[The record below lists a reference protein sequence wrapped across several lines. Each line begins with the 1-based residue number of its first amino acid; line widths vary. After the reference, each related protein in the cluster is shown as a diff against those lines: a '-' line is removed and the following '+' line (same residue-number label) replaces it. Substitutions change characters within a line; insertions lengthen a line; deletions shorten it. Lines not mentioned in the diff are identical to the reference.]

1 MTTRDK
7 ATGKSE
13 RLAVLNS
20 AEQEALY
27 GLPDFDDAQRLEFL
41 ALDESELAL
50 ACSRQGLS
58 AQIYCI
64 LQIAYFKAKHLFFR
78 FGWGDVKDD
87 SNFILS
93 RYFHDESLP
102 DQSPTKHE
110 RYAQREK
117 ICALYGYRP
126 WSSSL
131 SSQLE
136 QQAAHIVHRDVTPG
150 FVATELIIWLNA
162 HKIIR
167 PGYTT
172 LQDLVR
178 KALSDERQRLGRIL
192 TEQIDDATIADLDKL
207 IERDDTLSRLA
218 VLRQDARDF
227 GWRQMAHEREKRAM
241 LEPLHR
247 KACDILPALNISQQ
261 NLLYYASLANFY
273 TVYDLRNLKP
283 EQTRLYLL
291 CYAWIRYRQFS
302 DNLVDAMFFH
312 MKQLEDESHSVA
324 KQLMADMQEKHRR
337 ETSKIG
343 RLLSLYVDDSVP
355 DPTTFGEVRRRAWKI
370 MPRETLKT
378 TAQRMSV
385 KPVSRLALQ
394 WQAVDSMTALIRR
407 HLRPLYLSL
416 DLTSVVQNSPWTEA
430 LGWLRMVFSKKQS
443 LSQRSLSECPPETLP
458 ERLRP
463 YLLESG
469 GDGEPGSLN
478 AGRYEFW
485 LYRQIRKRFQSGEFH
500 LNDSLRHRHLSDE
513 LVAEGEQAAVLA
525 EMDIPFLQKPIKTQL
540 KTLASELHRQWKAF
554 NRELKQGKLQHLEYD
569 KETQKLTWH
578 RSVVNHH
585 KAQKTRFYEQ
595 LPFCDVTDV
604 FRFVNGQCQF
614 LPTMKPLQ
622 PRYAKKEA
630 DADSLM
636 AVIVAQAM
644 NHGNH
649 VMARTSDIPFH
660 VLETTYEQ
668 YLRLASLLTANDCIT
683 DAIEALP
690 VFPIYSFDPETLYGA
705 VDGQKFGVERPT
717 VKARYSRKYFGRGKG
732 MVAYTLL
739 CNHIPINGYLIGT
752 NDYEGHHVFDIWYHN
767 TSEVKPTA
775 ITGDMHSINKANF
788 AILHWFGLRF
798 EPHFTNL
805 NKQLQELYCTSD
817 PSVYKKCLIQPAG
830 QINQE
835 LIIREKNNLDRIVAT
850 LGLKEMTQGTLI
862 RKLCT
867 YTTTNPTRQ
876 AVFEY
881 DRLVRSIYTLK
892 YLRDPQL
899 ERNTRR
905 SQNRIES
912 YHQLRAAVAKVGGK
926 KELTGKNDIETEI
939 SNQCGRLISNA
950 IIYYNS
956 AILSRLL
963 ERLEAEGN
971 GKGIEALTRISPVA
985 WQHIL
990 LNGHYTFQSSNEII
1004 DLDALVAGLKLG

>member
-1 MTTRDK
+1 MTTRGK

-13 RLAVLNS
+13 RLAVLSN

-27 GLPDFDDAQRLEFL
+27 GLPDFNDPQRLEFL
-41 ALDESELAL
+41 ALDESELTL
-50 ACSRQGLS
+50 ACSRQGLH

-78 FGWGDVKDD
+78 FGWDDVKDD
-87 SNFILS
+87 CNFVLS
-93 RYFHDESLP
+93 RYFHGESLP
-102 DQSPTKHE
+102 DKLPSKHE
-110 RYAQREK
+110 RYAQRNK
-117 ICALYGYRP
+117 ICALYGYQP
-126 WSSSL
+126 WSSAL
-131 SSQLE
+131 VSQL
-136 QQAAHIVHRDVTPG
+136 QLQAAHIVHRDVTPG
-150 FVATELIIWLNA
+150 FVATELIIWLNE

-172 LQDLVR
+172 LQELVSQ
-178 KALSDERQRLGRIL
+178 ALSSERQRLGRIL
-192 TEQIDDATIADLDKL
+192 LEQLDDATITGLDKL

-218 VLRQDARDF
+218 ILRQDARDF
-227 GWRQMAHEREKRAM
+227 GWRQMVHEREKRAT

-247 KACDILPALNISQQ
+247 KACDLLPALNISQQ
-261 NLLYYASLANFY
+261 NMLYYASLVNFY

-283 EQTRLYLL
+283 EQSHLYLL

-312 MKQLEDESHSVA
+312 MKQLEDESRSGA
-324 KQLMADMQEKHRR
+324 KQLMADVQEKHRR

-343 RLLSLYVDDSVP
+343 RLLSLFVDDSVP

-378 TAQRMSV
+378 TAQFMSV
-385 KPVSRLALQ
+385 KPISRLALQ
-394 WQAVDSMTALIRR
+394 WQVVDGMTALIRR
-407 HLRPLYLSL
+407 HLRPLYLFL
-416 DLTSVVQNSPWTEA
+416 DLTSVVQDSPWAEA
-430 LGWLRMVFSKKQS
+430 LSWLKMVFSKKMT
-443 LSQRSLSECPPETLP
+443 LSQRPLAECPLETLP

-463 YLLESG
+463 YLLEFDE
-469 GDGEPGSLN
+469 DGEPTGLN

-513 LVAEGEQAAVLA
+513 LVSAEEQAAVLA
-525 EMDIPFLQKPIKTQL
+525 DMNIPFLQKPVKSQL
-540 KTLASELHRQWKAF
+540 KALESELHRQWKAF
-554 NRELKQGKLQHLEYD
+554 NRELKQGKLKHLEYD

-578 RSVVNHH
+578 KSVVSRH
-585 KAQKTRFYEQ
+585 KAQKKRFYEQ
-595 LPFCDVTDV
+595 LPFCDITDV
-604 FRFVNGQCQF
+604 FRFVNEQCRF
-614 LPTMKPLQ
+614 LPAMKPLQ
-622 PRYAKKEA
+622 PRYAKKYA

-644 NHGNH
+644 NHGHH
-649 VMARTSDIPFH
+649 VMARTSDISLH
-660 VLETTYEQ
+660 VLDTTYEQ
-668 YLRLASLLTANDCIT
+668 YLRLASLLTANNCIT

-690 VFPIYSFDPETLYGA
+690 VFPLYSFDPETLYGA

-752 NDYEGHHVFDIWYHN
+752 NEYEGHHVFDIWYRN

-798 EPHFTNL
+798 EPHFTDL
-805 NKQLQELYCTSD
+805 NKQLKELYCTRELSA
-817 PSVYKKCLIQPAG
+817 YKKCLIQPVG
-830 QINQE
+830 QINQD
-835 LIIREKNNLDRIVAT
+835 LIIREKSNLDRIVAT
-850 LGLKEMTQGTLI
+850 LGLKEMTQGTLM

-876 AVFEY
+876 AIFEY

-899 ERNTRR
+899 ERNIRR

-912 YHQLRAAVAKVGGK
+912 YHQLRAAVSKVGGK
-926 KELTGKNDIETEI
+926 KELSGKNDLETEI

-950 IIYYNS
+950 IVYYNS

-963 ERLEAEGN
+963 ERLEVEGN
-971 GKGIEALTRISPVA
+971 AKGIEALTRISPVA

-990 LNGHYTFQSSNEII
+990 LNGHYTFHGSNEIM

>member
-1 MTTRDK
+1 MTTRGK

-13 RLAVLNS
+13 RLAVLNN

-27 GLPDFDDAQRLEFL
+27 GLPDFDDAQRLEYL

-50 ACSRQGLS
+50 ACSRQGLH

-78 FGWGDVKDD
+78 FGWSDVKDD
-87 SNFILS
+87 CNLILS
-93 RYFHDESLP
+93 RYFHGEPLP
-102 DQSPTKHE
+102 DQPPTKHE

-126 WSSSL
+126 WSSTL

-136 QQAAHIVHRDVTPG
+136 YQSIHIVRRDVTPG
-150 FVATELIIWLNA
+150 FVATELIIWLNE

-172 LQDLVR
+172 LQELVSR
-178 KALSDERQRLGRIL
+178 VLSDERLRLERIL
-192 TEQIDDATIADLDKL
+192 AEQLDDTTIAGLDKL

-227 GWRQMAHEREKRAM
+227 GWRQMIHEREKRAI
-241 LEPLHR
+241 LKPLHR

-273 TVYDLRNLKP
+273 TVYDLRNLKSGL
-283 EQTRLYLL
+283 TRLYLL

-312 MKQLEDESHSVA
+312 MKQLEDESRSVA
-324 KQLMADMQEKHRR
+324 KQLMADVQEKHRR
-337 ETSKIG
+337 ETFKIG

-370 MPRETLKT
+370 MPREALKT

-416 DLTSVVQNSPWTEA
+416 DLTSVVRDSPWAKA
-430 LGWLRMVFSKKQS
+430 LNWLRIVFGKKQT
-443 LSQRSLSECPPETLP
+443 LSQRSLEECPPETLP
-458 ERLRP
+458 ARLRP
-463 YLLESG
+463 YLLEYG
-469 GDGEPGSLN
+469 EDGEPTGLN

-485 LYRQIRKRFQSGEFH
+485 LYRQIRKRFQAGEFY

-513 LVAEGEQAAVLA
+513 LVPEGKLAAVLA
-525 EMDIPFLQKPIKTQL
+525 EMNIPFLQKSIKTQL
-540 KTLASELHRQWKAF
+540 KALSSELHRQWKAF
-554 NRELKQGKLQHLEYD
+554 NRELKQGKLKHLEYD
-569 KETQKLTWH
+569 KDTQKLIWH
-578 RSVVNHH
+578 KSVVSRH
-585 KAQKTRFYEQ
+585 KAQEKRFYEQ
-595 LPFCDVTDV
+595 IQFCDVTDI
-604 FRFVNGQCQF
+604 FRFVNEQCRF
-614 LPTMKPLQ
+614 LPAMKPLQ

-660 VLETTYEQ
+660 VL
-668 YLRLASLLTANDCIT
+668 
-683 DAIEALP
+683 
-690 VFPIYSFDPETLYGA
+690 ETLYGA

-752 NDYEGHHVFDIWYHN
+752 NDYEGHHVFDIWYRN
-767 TSEVKPTA
+767 TSAVKPTA

-798 EPHFTNL
+798 EPHFTDL
-805 NKQLQELYCTSD
+805 NKQLSELYCTRE
-817 PSVYKKCLIQPAG
+817 PSTYKKCLIQPVG
-830 QINQE
+830 QIDLE
-835 LIIREKNNLDRIVAT
+835 LITREKSNLDRIVAT
-850 LGLKEMTQGTLI
+850 LGLKEMTQGTLT

-867 YTTTNPTRQ
+867 YTTANPTRQ

-899 ERNTRR
+899 ERNIRR
-905 SQNRIES
+905 SQNRVES

-926 KELTGKNDIETEI
+926 KELTGKNDIETDI
-939 SNQCGRLISNA
+939 SNQCGRLICNT
-950 IIYYNS
+950 IVYYNS

-971 GKGIEALTRISPVA
+971 EKGIEALTRISPVA

-990 LNGHYTFQSSNEII
+990 LNGHYTFQSSSEII
-1004 DLDALVAGLKLG
+1004 DLDELVAGLKLR

>member
-1 MTTRDK
+1 MTTRGK

-41 ALDESELAL
+41 ALEESELAL
-50 ACSRQGLS
+50 ACSRQGLH

-87 SNFILS
+87 SNFVLS
-93 RYFHDESLP
+93 RYFQGESLP
-102 DQSPTKHE
+102 ELTLTRHE

-117 ICALYGYRP
+117 ICSLYGYQP

-131 SSQLE
+131 SPQLE
-136 QQAAHIVHRDVTPG
+136 QQAANIVHRDVTPG
-150 FVATELIIWLNA
+150 FVATELIIWLNE

-172 LQDLVR
+172 LQELVSR
-178 KALSDERQRLGRIL
+178 VLSEERQRLGRIL
-192 TEQIDDATIADLDKL
+192 TEQLDDATIADLGRL
-207 IERDDTLSRLA
+207 TERDDTLSRLA
-218 VLRQDARDF
+218 ILRQDARDF
-227 GWRQMAHEREKRAM
+227 GWRQMVHEREKRAI
-241 LEPLHR
+241 LEPLHH

-291 CYAWIRYRQFS
+291 CYAWVRYRQFS

-312 MKQLEDESHSVA
+312 MKQLEDESRSVA
-324 KQLMADMQEKHRR
+324 SQLMADMQEKYRR

-394 WQAVDSMTALIRR
+394 WQAVDGMTALIRR

-416 DLTSVVQNSPWTEA
+416 DLTSVVRDSPWAEA
-430 LGWLRMVFSKKQS
+430 LNWLRTVFSKKQT
-443 LSQRSLSECPPETLP
+443 LLQRPLEECPQVTLP
-458 ERLRP
+458 ARLRP
-463 YLLESG
+463 YLLEFG
-469 GDGEPGSLN
+469 EDGEPTGLN

-485 LYRQIRKRFQSGEFH
+485 LYRQIRKRFQAGEFH
-500 LNDSLRHRHLSDE
+500 LNNSLRHRHLSDE
-513 LVAEGEQAAVLA
+513 LVPEGEQATVLA
-525 EMDIPFLQKPIKTQL
+525 EMNIPFLQKPIKTQL
-540 KTLASELHRQWKAF
+540 KKLASELHRQWKVF
-554 NRELKQGKLQHLEYD
+554 NRELKQGKLKHLEYD

-578 RSVVNHH
+578 KSVASRYKSQN
-585 KAQKTRFYEQ
+585 KRFYEQ

-604 FRFVNGQCQF
+604 FRFVNGQCRF
-614 LPTMKPLQ
+614 LPAMKPLQ

-630 DADSLM
+630 DVDSLM

-690 VFPIYSFDPETLYGA
+690 VFPLYSFDPETLYGA

-739 CNHIPINGYLIGT
+739 CNHIPVNGYLIGT
-752 NDYEGHHVFDIWYHN
+752 NDYEGHHVFDIWYRN
-767 TSEVKPTA
+767 TSAVKPTA

-788 AILHWFGLRF
+788 AI
-798 EPHFTNL
+798 
-805 NKQLQELYCTSD
+805 
-817 PSVYKKCLIQPAG
+817 
-830 QINQE
+830 
-835 LIIREKNNLDRIVAT
+835 
-850 LGLKEMTQGTLI
+850 
-862 RKLCT
+862 
-867 YTTTNPTRQ
+867 
-876 AVFEY
+876 
-881 DRLVRSIYTLK
+881 
-892 YLRDPQL
+892 
-899 ERNTRR
+899 
-905 SQNRIES
+905 
-912 YHQLRAAVAKVGGK
+912 
-926 KELTGKNDIETEI
+926 
-939 SNQCGRLISNA
+939 
-950 IIYYNS
+950 
-956 AILSRLL
+956 
-963 ERLEAEGN
+963 
-971 GKGIEALTRISPVA
+971 
-985 WQHIL
+985 
-990 LNGHYTFQSSNEII
+990 
-1004 DLDALVAGLKLG
+1004 

>member
-1 MTTRDK
+1 MANKNKLLSILSD
-7 ATGKSE
+7 
-13 RLAVLNS
+13 

-27 GLPDFDDAQRLEFL
+27 GIPDFDDAQRLEFL
-41 ALDESELAL
+41 ALDESELEL
-50 ACSRQGLS
+50 VNNRKGLH
-58 AQIYCI
+58 AQLFCI

-78 FGWGDVKDD
+78 FGWSDVKDD

-93 RYFHDESLP
+93 RYFHGESLP

-131 SSQLE
+131 SAQLE

-172 LQDLVR
+172 LQELVSR
-178 KALSDERQRLGRIL
+178 VLSDERQRLGRIL
-192 TEQIDDATIADLDKL
+192 MEQLDDAAIADLKKL

-227 GWRQMAHEREKRAM
+227 GWRQMVHEREKRAI

-312 MKQLEDESHSVA
+312 MKQLEDESRSVA
-324 KQLMADMQEKHRR
+324 KKLMADVQEKHRR

-355 DPTTFGEVRRRAWKI
+355 DPTTFGEVRRQAWKI
-370 MPRETLKT
+370 MPREMLKT

-385 KPVSRLALQ
+385 KPVSKLALQ
-394 WQAVDSMTALIRR
+394 WQAVDGMTALIRR

-416 DLTSVVQNSPWTEA
+416 DLTSVVQDSPWAEA
-430 LGWLRMVFSKKQS
+430 LSWLRMVFSKKQT
-443 LSQRSLSECPPETLP
+443 LLQRPLAECPPETLP

-463 YLLESG
+463 YLLEFG
-469 GDGEPGSLN
+469 EDGEPTGLN

-485 LYRQIRKRFQSGEFH
+485 LYRQIRKRFKSGEFH
-500 LNDSLRHRHLSDE
+500 LNNSLRHRHLSDE
-513 LVAEGEQAAVLA
+513 LVPEGEQAAVLTA
-525 EMDIPFLQKPIKTQL
+525 MNIPFLQKPVKTQL
-540 KTLASELHRQWKAF
+540 KALESELHRQWKAF
-554 NRELKQGKLQHLEYD
+554 NRELKQGKLKHLEYD
-569 KETQKLTWH
+569 QQTQKLTWH
-578 RSVVNHH
+578 KSVVSRH
-585 KAQKTRFYEQ
+585 KAQEKSFYEQ

-604 FRFVNGQCQF
+604 FRFVNEHCRF
-614 LPTMKPLQ
+614 LPAMKPLQ
-622 PRYAKKEA
+622 PRYAKNEV

-690 VFPIYSFDPETLYGA
+690 IFPLYSFDPGTLYGA

-717 VKARYSRKYFGRGKG
+717 VKARHSRKYFGRGKG

-752 NDYEGHHVFDIWYHN
+752 NDYEGHHVFDICYRN

-798 EPHFTNL
+798 EPHFTDL
-805 NKQLQELYCTSD
+805 NRQLQELYCTRD
-817 PSVYKKCLIQPAG
+817 PSA
-830 QINQE
+830 
-835 LIIREKNNLDRIVAT
+835 
-850 LGLKEMTQGTLI
+850 
-862 RKLCT
+862 
-867 YTTTNPTRQ
+867 
-876 AVFEY
+876 
-881 DRLVRSIYTLK
+881 
-892 YLRDPQL
+892 
-899 ERNTRR
+899 
-905 SQNRIES
+905 
-912 YHQLRAAVAKVGGK
+912 
-926 KELTGKNDIETEI
+926 
-939 SNQCGRLISNA
+939 
-950 IIYYNS
+950 
-956 AILSRLL
+956 
-963 ERLEAEGN
+963 
-971 GKGIEALTRISPVA
+971 
-985 WQHIL
+985 
-990 LNGHYTFQSSNEII
+990 
-1004 DLDALVAGLKLG
+1004 

>member
-1 MTTRDK
+1 MTTRGK

-13 RLAVLNS
+13 RLAVLNN

-27 GLPDFDDAQRLEFL
+27 GLPDFDDAQRLEYL

-50 ACSRQGLS
+50 ACSRQGLH

-78 FGWGDVKDD
+78 FGWSDVKDD
-87 SNFILS
+87 CNFILS
-93 RYFHDESLP
+93 RYFHGEPLP
-102 DQSPTKHE
+102 EQSPTKHE

-126 WSSSL
+126 WSSTL

-136 QQAAHIVHRDVTPG
+136 HQAIHVVRRDVTPG
-150 FVATELIIWLNA
+150 FVATELIIWLNE

-172 LQDLVR
+172 LQELVSR
-178 KALSDERQRLGRIL
+178 VLSDERLRLERIL
-192 TEQIDDATIADLDKL
+192 AERLDDTTIAGLDKL

-227 GWRQMAHEREKRAM
+227 GWRQMVHEREKRAI

-283 EQTRLYLL
+283 GQTRLYLL

-312 MKQLEDESHSVA
+312 MKQLEDESRSVA
-324 KQLMADMQEKHRR
+324 KQLMADVQEKHRR

-370 MPRETLKT
+370 MPREALKS

-416 DLTSVVQNSPWTEA
+416 DLTSVVRDSPWAEA
-430 LGWLRMVFSKKQS
+430 LNWLRVVFGKKQT
-443 LSQRSLSECPPETLP
+443 LSQRSLEECPPETLP
-458 ERLRP
+458 ARLRP
-463 YLLESG
+463 YLLEYG
-469 GDGEPGSLN
+469 EDGEPTGLN

-485 LYRQIRKRFQSGEFH
+485 LYRQIRKRFQAGEFH

-513 LVAEGEQAAVLA
+513 LVQEGEQASVLA
-525 EMDIPFLQKPIKTQL
+525 EMKIPFLQKSIKTQL
-540 KTLASELHRQWKAF
+540 KALSSELHRQWKAF
-554 NRELKQGKLQHLEYD
+554 NRELKQGKLKHLEYD
-569 KETQKLTWH
+569 KDTQKLTWH
-578 RSVVNHH
+578 KSVISRH
-585 KAQKTRFYEQ
+585 KAQEKRFYEQ
-595 LPFCDVTDV
+595 LEFCDVTDV
-604 FRFVNGQCQF
+604 FRFVNEQCRF
-614 LPTMKPLQ
+614 LPAMKPLQ

-690 VFPIYSFDPETLYGA
+690 VFPLYSFDPETLYGA

-739 CNHIPINGYLIGT
+739 CNHIPVNGYLIGT
-752 NDYEGHHVFDIWYHN
+752 NDGTV
-767 TSEVKPTA
+767 
-775 ITGDMHSINKANF
+775 AN
-788 AILHWFGLRF
+788 
-798 EPHFTNL
+798 
-805 NKQLQELYCTSD
+805 
-817 PSVYKKCLIQPAG
+817 
-830 QINQE
+830 
-835 LIIREKNNLDRIVAT
+835 
-850 LGLKEMTQGTLI
+850 
-862 RKLCT
+862 
-867 YTTTNPTRQ
+867 
-876 AVFEY
+876 
-881 DRLVRSIYTLK
+881 
-892 YLRDPQL
+892 
-899 ERNTRR
+899 
-905 SQNRIES
+905 
-912 YHQLRAAVAKVGGK
+912 
-926 KELTGKNDIETEI
+926 
-939 SNQCGRLISNA
+939 
-950 IIYYNS
+950 
-956 AILSRLL
+956 SR
-963 ERLEAEGN
+963 
-971 GKGIEALTRISPVA
+971 
-985 WQHIL
+985 W
-990 LNGHYTFQSSNEII
+990 
-1004 DLDALVAGLKLG
+1004 

>member
-1 MTTRDK
+1 MANKNKLLSILSD
-7 ATGKSE
+7 
-13 RLAVLNS
+13 

-50 ACSRQGLS
+50 ACSRRGLH
-58 AQIYCI
+58 AQMYCI

-78 FGWGDVKDD
+78 FGWDDVPDD
-87 SNFILS
+87 CSLVLS
-93 RYFHDESLP
+93 RYFPGESLP
-102 DQSPTKHE
+102 DKSPTKHE

-126 WSSSL
+126 WSSAL
-131 SSQLE
+131 SSALE
-136 QQAAHIVHRDVTPG
+136 QQAARIIHRDVTPG

-162 HKIIR
+162 QKIIR

-172 LQDLVR
+172 LQELVSR
-178 KALSDERQRLGRIL
+178 MLSDERQRLGRIL
-192 TEQIDDATIADLDKL
+192 MERLDDATIDGLNTL

-218 VLRQDARDF
+218 ILRQDARDF
-227 GWRQMAHEREKRAM
+227 GWRQMVQEREKRAI
-241 LEPLHR
+241 LAPLHR

-273 TVYDLRNLKP
+273 TVYDLRELKP
-283 EQTRLYLL
+283 DQTRLYLL
-291 CYAWIRYRQFS
+291 CYAWVRYRQFS

-312 MKQLEDESHSVA
+312 MKQLEDESRSVA
-324 KQLMADMQEKHRR
+324 KQLLADVQEKHRR

-343 RLLSLYVDDSVP
+343 RLLSLYVDDNVP
-355 DPTTFGEVRRRAWKI
+355 DPTTFGEVRQRAWKI
-370 MPRETLKT
+370 MPREALKT

-385 KPVSRLALQ
+385 KPVSKLALQ
-394 WQAVDSMTALIRR
+394 WQAVDGMTALIRR
-407 HLRPLYLSL
+407 NLRPLFLSL
-416 DLTSVVQNSPWTEA
+416 DLTSVVHGSPWAEA
-430 LGWLRMVFSKKQS
+430 LSWLRMVFSKKQTLS
-443 LSQRSLSECPPETLP
+443 LAECPPGTLP

-463 YLLESG
+463 YLLEFG
-469 GDGEPGSLN
+469 EDGEPTGLN

-485 LYRQIRKRFQSGEFH
+485 LYRQIRKRFQAGEFH

-513 LVAEGEQAAVLA
+513 LVPEGEQAAVLA
-525 EMDIPFLQKPIKTQL
+525 EMNIPFLKKPVKSQL
-540 KTLASELHRQWKAF
+540 KALESELHRQWKAF
-554 NRELKQGKLQHLEYD
+554 NRELKQGKLKHLEYD

-578 RSVVNHH
+578 KSVVSRH
-585 KAQKTRFYEQ
+585 KAQEKRFYEQ

-604 FRFVNGQCQF
+604 FRFVNGQCRF
-614 LPTMKPLQ
+614 LHAMKPLQ
-622 PRYAKKEA
+622 PRYAKKNA
-630 DADSLM
+630 DADSLI

-660 VLETTYEQ
+660 VLETMYEQ
-668 YLRLASLLTANDCIT
+668 YLRLASLVTANDCIT

-690 VFPIYSFDPETLYGA
+690 IFPHYSFDPETLYGA

-717 VKARYSRKYFGRGKG
+717 VKARHSRKYFGRGKG

-752 NDYEGHHVFDIWYHN
+752 NDYEAHHVFDIWYRN

-798 EPHFTNL
+798 EPHFTDL
-805 NKQLQELYCTSD
+805 NRQLQELYCIRD
-817 PSVYKKCLIQPAG
+817 PSAYKKCLIQPAG
-830 QINQE
+830 QIDRD
-835 LIIREKNNLDRIVAT
+835 LIIREKSNLDRIVAT
-850 LGLKEMTQGTLI
+850 LGLKEMTQGTLV

-876 AVFEY
+876 ALFEY

-899 ERNTRR
+899 ERNIRR

-926 KELTGKNDIETEI
+926 KELTGKNDIETDI

-950 IIYYNS
+950 IVYYNS

-971 GKGIEALTRISPVA
+971 ARGIEALARVSPVA

-1004 DLDALVAGLKLG
+1004 DLDVLVAGLKLG

>member
-1 MTTRDK
+1 MTTRGK

-41 ALDESELAL
+41 ALEESELAL
-50 ACSRQGLS
+50 ACSRQGLH

-87 SNFILS
+87 SNFVLS
-93 RYFHDESLP
+93 RYFQGESLP
-102 DQSPTKHE
+102 ELTLTKHE

-117 ICALYGYRP
+117 ICSLYGYQP

-131 SSQLE
+131 SPQLE
-136 QQAAHIVHRDVTPG
+136 QQAANIVHRDVTPG
-150 FVATELIIWLNA
+150 FVATELIIWLNE

-172 LQDLVR
+172 LQELVSR
-178 KALSDERQRLGRIL
+178 VLSEERQRLGRIL
-192 TEQIDDATIADLDKL
+192 TEQLDDATIADLDRL
-207 IERDDTLSRLA
+207 TERDDTLSRLA
-218 VLRQDARDF
+218 ILRQDARDF
-227 GWRQMAHEREKRAM
+227 GWRQMVHEREKRAI
-241 LEPLHR
+241 LEPLHH
-247 KACDILPALNISQQ
+247 KACDILPVLNISQQ

-291 CYAWIRYRQFS
+291 CYAWFRYRQFS

-312 MKQLEDESHSVA
+312 MKQLEDESRSVA
-324 KQLMADMQEKHRR
+324 SQLMADMQEKYRR

-394 WQAVDSMTALIRR
+394 WQAVDGMTALIRR

-416 DLTSVVQNSPWTEA
+416 DLTSVVRDSPWAEA
-430 LGWLRMVFSKKQS
+430 LNWLRTVFSKKQT
-443 LSQRSLSECPPETLP
+443 LLQRPLEECPQETLP
-458 ERLRP
+458 ARLRP
-463 YLLESG
+463 YLLELG
-469 GDGEPGSLN
+469 EDGEPTGLN

-485 LYRQIRKRFQSGEFH
+485 LYRQIRKRFQAGEFH
-500 LNDSLRHRHLSDE
+500 LNNSLRHRHLSDE
-513 LVAEGEQAAVLA
+513 LVPEGEQAAVLA
-525 EMDIPFLQKPIKTQL
+525 EMNIPFLQKPIKTQL
-540 KTLASELHRQWKAF
+540 KKLASELHRQWKAF
-554 NRELKQGKLQHLEYD
+554 NRELKQGKLKHLEYD
-569 KETQKLTWH
+569 KETQTLTWH
-578 RSVVNHH
+578 KSVASRYKSQN
-585 KAQKTRFYEQ
+585 KRFYEQ

-604 FRFVNGQCQF
+604 FRFVNGQCWF
-614 LPTMKPLQ
+614 LHAMKPLQ
-622 PRYAKKEA
+622 PRYAKKNA

-690 VFPIYSFDPETLYGA
+690 VFPLYSFDPETLYGA

-739 CNHIPINGYLIGT
+739 CNHIPVNGYLIGT
-752 NDYEGHHVFDIWYHN
+752 NDYEGHHVFDIWYRN
-767 TSEVKPTA
+767 TSAVKPTA

-798 EPHFTNL
+798 EPHFTDL
-805 NKQLQELYCTSD
+805 NKQLQELYCTRDTSA
-817 PSVYKKCLIQPAG
+817 YKKCLIQPAG
-830 QINQE
+830 QIDLD
-835 LIIREKNNLDRIVAT
+835 LITREKSNLNRIVAT

-867 YTTTNPTRQ
+867 YTTASPTRQ

-899 ERNTRR
+899 EVSVTFKP
-905 SQNRIES
+905 SVQW
-912 YHQLRAAVAKVGGK
+912 APVPGK
-926 KELTGKNDIETEI
+926 
-939 SNQCGRLISNA
+939 
-950 IIYYNS
+950 
-956 AILSRLL
+956 
-963 ERLEAEGN
+963 
-971 GKGIEALTRISPVA
+971 
-985 WQHIL
+985 
-990 LNGHYTFQSSNEII
+990 
-1004 DLDALVAGLKLG
+1004 

>member
-1 MTTRDK
+1 MTTRGK

-41 ALDESELAL
+41 ALEESELAL
-50 ACSRQGLS
+50 ACSRQGLH

-87 SNFILS
+87 SNFVLS
-93 RYFHDESLP
+93 RYFQGESLP
-102 DQSPTKHE
+102 ELTLTRHE

-117 ICALYGYRP
+117 ICSLYGYQP

-131 SSQLE
+131 SPQLE
-136 QQAAHIVHRDVTPG
+136 QQAANIVHRDVTPG
-150 FVATELIIWLNA
+150 FVATELIIWLNE

-172 LQDLVR
+172 LQELVSR
-178 KALSDERQRLGRIL
+178 VLSEERQRLGRIL
-192 TEQIDDATIADLDKL
+192 TEQLDDATIADLGRL
-207 IERDDTLSRLA
+207 TERDDTLSRLA
-218 VLRQDARDF
+218 ILRQDARDF
-227 GWRQMAHEREKRAM
+227 GWRQMVHEREKRAI
-241 LEPLHR
+241 LEPLHH

-291 CYAWIRYRQFS
+291 CYAWVRYRQFS

-312 MKQLEDESHSVA
+312 MKQLEDESRSVA
-324 KQLMADMQEKHRR
+324 SQLMADMQEKYRR

-394 WQAVDSMTALIRR
+394 WQAVDGMTALIRR

-416 DLTSVVQNSPWTEA
+416 DLTSVVRDSPWAEA
-430 LGWLRMVFSKKQS
+430 LNWLRTVFSKKQT
-443 LSQRSLSECPPETLP
+443 LLQRPLEECPQVTLP
-458 ERLRP
+458 ARLRP
-463 YLLESG
+463 YLLEFG
-469 GDGEPGSLN
+469 EDGEPTGLN

-485 LYRQIRKRFQSGEFH
+485 LYRQIRKRFQAGEFH
-500 LNDSLRHRHLSDE
+500 LNNSLRHRHLSDE
-513 LVAEGEQAAVLA
+513 LVPEGEQATVLA
-525 EMDIPFLQKPIKTQL
+525 EMNIPFLQKPIKTQL
-540 KTLASELHRQWKAF
+540 KKLASELHRQWKVF
-554 NRELKQGKLQHLEYD
+554 NRELKQGKLKHLEYD

-578 RSVVNHH
+578 KSVASRYKSQN
-585 KAQKTRFYEQ
+585 KRFYEQ

-604 FRFVNGQCQF
+604 FRFVNGQCRF
-614 LPTMKPLQ
+614 LPAMKPLQ

-630 DADSLM
+630 DVDSLM

-690 VFPIYSFDPETLYGA
+690 VFPLYSFDPETLYGA

-739 CNHIPINGYLIGT
+739 CNHIPVNGYLIGT
-752 NDYEGHHVFDIWYHN
+752 NDYEGHHVFDIWYRN
-767 TSEVKPTA
+767 TSAVKPTA

-788 AILHWFGLRF
+788 AIL
-798 EPHFTNL
+798 E
-805 NKQLQELYCTSD
+805 
-817 PSVYKKCLIQPAG
+817 
-830 QINQE
+830 
-835 LIIREKNNLDRIVAT
+835 
-850 LGLKEMTQGTLI
+850 
-862 RKLCT
+862 
-867 YTTTNPTRQ
+867 
-876 AVFEY
+876 
-881 DRLVRSIYTLK
+881 
-892 YLRDPQL
+892 
-899 ERNTRR
+899 
-905 SQNRIES
+905 
-912 YHQLRAAVAKVGGK
+912 
-926 KELTGKNDIETEI
+926 
-939 SNQCGRLISNA
+939 
-950 IIYYNS
+950 
-956 AILSRLL
+956 
-963 ERLEAEGN
+963 
-971 GKGIEALTRISPVA
+971 
-985 WQHIL
+985 
-990 LNGHYTFQSSNEII
+990 
-1004 DLDALVAGLKLG
+1004 

>member
-1 MTTRDK
+1 MTTRGK

-13 RLAVLNS
+13 RLAVLNN

-27 GLPDFDDAQRLEFL
+27 GLPDFDDAQRLEYL

-50 ACSRQGLS
+50 ACSRQGLH

-78 FGWGDVKDD
+78 FGWSDVKDD
-87 SNFILS
+87 CNFILS
-93 RYFHDESLP
+93 RYFHGEPLP
-102 DQSPTKHE
+102 EQSPTKHE

-126 WSSSL
+126 WSSTL

-136 QQAAHIVHRDVTPG
+136 HQAIHVVRRDVTPG
-150 FVATELIIWLNA
+150 FVATELIIWLNE

-172 LQDLVR
+172 LQELVSR
-178 KALSDERQRLGRIL
+178 VLSDERLRLERIL
-192 TEQIDDATIADLDKL
+192 AERLDDTTIAGLDKL

-227 GWRQMAHEREKRAM
+227 GWRQMVHEREKRAI

-283 EQTRLYLL
+283 GQTRLYLL

-312 MKQLEDESHSVA
+312 MKQLEDESRSVA
-324 KQLMADMQEKHRR
+324 KQLMADVQEKHRR

-370 MPRETLKT
+370 MPREALKS

-416 DLTSVVQNSPWTEA
+416 DLTSVVRDSPWAEA
-430 LGWLRMVFSKKQS
+430 LNWLRVVFGKKQT
-443 LSQRSLSECPPETLP
+443 LSQRSLEECPPETLP
-458 ERLRP
+458 ARLRP
-463 YLLESG
+463 YLLEYG
-469 GDGEPGSLN
+469 EDGEPTGLN

-485 LYRQIRKRFQSGEFH
+485 LYRQIRKRFQAGEFH

-513 LVAEGEQAAVLA
+513 LVQEGEQASVLA
-525 EMDIPFLQKPIKTQL
+525 EMKIPFLQKSIKTQL
-540 KTLASELHRQWKAF
+540 KALSSELHRQWKAF
-554 NRELKQGKLQHLEYD
+554 NRELKQGKLKHLEYD
-569 KETQKLTWH
+569 KDTQKLTWH
-578 RSVVNHH
+578 KSVISRH
-585 KAQKTRFYEQ
+585 KAQEKRFYEQ
-595 LPFCDVTDV
+595 LEFCDVTDV
-604 FRFVNGQCQF
+604 FRFVNEQCRF
-614 LPTMKPLQ
+614 LPAMKPLQ

-690 VFPIYSFDPETLYGA
+690 VFPLYSFDPETLYG
-705 VDGQKFGVERPT
+705 
-717 VKARYSRKYFGRGKG
+717 
-732 MVAYTLL
+732 
-739 CNHIPINGYLIGT
+739 
-752 NDYEGHHVFDIWYHN
+752 
-767 TSEVKPTA
+767 
-775 ITGDMHSINKANF
+775 
-788 AILHWFGLRF
+788 
-798 EPHFTNL
+798 
-805 NKQLQELYCTSD
+805 
-817 PSVYKKCLIQPAG
+817 
-830 QINQE
+830 
-835 LIIREKNNLDRIVAT
+835 
-850 LGLKEMTQGTLI
+850 
-862 RKLCT
+862 
-867 YTTTNPTRQ
+867 
-876 AVFEY
+876 
-881 DRLVRSIYTLK
+881 
-892 YLRDPQL
+892 
-899 ERNTRR
+899 
-905 SQNRIES
+905 
-912 YHQLRAAVAKVGGK
+912 
-926 KELTGKNDIETEI
+926 
-939 SNQCGRLISNA
+939 
-950 IIYYNS
+950 
-956 AILSRLL
+956 
-963 ERLEAEGN
+963 
-971 GKGIEALTRISPVA
+971 
-985 WQHIL
+985 
-990 LNGHYTFQSSNEII
+990 
-1004 DLDALVAGLKLG
+1004 

>member
-1 MTTRDK
+1 MTTRDQ

-27 GLPDFDDAQRLEFL
+27 SLPDFDDTQRLEFL

-50 ACSRQGLS
+50 ACSRQGLP

-64 LQIAYFKAKHLFFR
+64 HQIAYFKAKHLFFR
-78 FGWGDVKDD
+78 FGWSDVKDD

-93 RYFHDESLP
+93 RYFHGESLP

-131 SSQLE
+131 SAQLE

-172 LQDLVR
+172 LQELVR
-178 KALSDERQRLGRIL
+178 KALSDERQRLERIL
-192 TEQIDDATIADLDKL
+192 AERLDDTMIAKL
-207 IERDDTLSRLA
+207 EKLTERDDTLSRLA

-227 GWRQMAHEREKRAM
+227 GWRQMLHEREKRAI

-247 KACDILPALNISQQ
+247 KACDILPVLNISQQ

-291 CYAWIRYRQFS
+291 CYAWVRYRQFS

-312 MKQLEDESHSVA
+312 MKQLEDESRSVA
-324 KQLMADMQEKHRR
+324 KQLMADVQEKHRR

-370 MPRETLKT
+370 MPREALKS

-385 KPVSRLALQ
+385 KPVSKLALQ
-394 WQAVDSMTALIRR
+394 WQAVDGMTALIRR

-416 DLTSVVQNSPWTEA
+416 DLTSVVQDSPWAEA
-430 LGWLRMVFSKKQS
+430 LHWLRIVFSKKQT
-443 LSQRSLSECPPETLP
+443 LLQRPLEECPPETLP
-458 ERLRP
+458 ARLRP
-463 YLLESG
+463 YLLEYG
-469 GDGEPGSLN
+469 EDGEPTGLN

-513 LVAEGEQAAVLA
+513 LVPEGEQATVLA
-525 EMDIPFLQKPIKTQL
+525 EMNIPFLQKPIKAQL
-540 KTLASELHRQWKAF
+540 RALSTELHRQWKAF
-554 NRELKQGKLQHLEYD
+554 NRELKQGKLVHLEYD

-578 RSVVNHH
+578 KSVVSRH
-585 KAQKTRFYEQ
+585 KAQEKRFYEQ

-604 FRFVNGQCQF
+604 FRFVNGQCRF
-614 LPTMKPLQ
+614 LPAMKPLQ

-690 VFPIYSFDPETLYGA
+690 IFPHYSFDPETLYGA

-752 NDYEGHHVFDIWYHN
+752 NDYEGHHVFDIWYRN

-788 AILHWFGLRF
+788 ALLNWFGLRF
-798 EPHFTNL
+798 EPHFTDL
-805 NKQLQELYCTSD
+805 NKQLQELYCTRD
-817 PSVYKKCLIQPAG
+817 PSAYKKCLIQPAG
-830 QINQE
+830 QIDLN
-835 LIIREKNNLDRIVAT
+835 LITREKSNLERIVAT

-876 AVFEY
+876 AIFEY

-899 ERNTRR
+899 ERNIRR
-905 SQNRIES
+905 SQNRI
-912 YHQLRAAVAKVGGK
+912 
-926 KELTGKNDIETEI
+926 
-939 SNQCGRLISNA
+939 
-950 IIYYNS
+950 
-956 AILSRLL
+956 
-963 ERLEAEGN
+963 
-971 GKGIEALTRISPVA
+971 
-985 WQHIL
+985 
-990 LNGHYTFQSSNEII
+990 
-1004 DLDALVAGLKLG
+1004 